1 MVRSRLTYSC
11 KTWNINQ
18 EQMNRVN
25 STYVNMLR
33 KMIKDGYKRR
43 METENDFS
51 YVYSNEHVQRICKTG
66 SIAEFIQKQQI
77 KYLAHIARCP
87 NNTIIKRLLFADVK
101 NTKRGRPILTLED
114 RVLEY
119 VRLSADEFYKKALKR
134 ELYGLTLVS
143 RSITSKAS
151 FELNIMYVC
160 CMIVN

>member
-1 MVRSRLTYSC
+1 MVRGRLTHAC
-11 KTWNINQ
+11 QTWNINQ

-33 KMIKDGYKRR
+33 KMIRDGYKRR

-51 YVYSNEHVQRICKTG
+51 YVYSNKDVLRICKTE

-77 KYLAHIARCP
+77 KYLAHIARFP

-119 VRLSADEFYKKALKR
+119 VRQVDESYKKALKR
-134 ELYGLTLVS
+134 ELYMV
-143 RSITSKAS
+143 
-151 FELNIMYVC
+151 
-160 CMIVN
+160 